1 VRLWQVVFSGAT
13 ASGDVM
19 AGGGEQVVEGGG
31 TAIGETVSGGGVQVD
46 FTAAR
51 GGAEHDLVRS
61 SGLAVVSVCLPR
73 GRIVFVCLVSPRSPV
88 LAGAPREE
96 FQIRS

>member
-1 VRLWQVVFSGAT
+1 VAGRVLRRDCERRL
-13 ASGDVM
+13 
-19 AGGGEQVVEGGG
+19 EGGG

-46 FTAAR
+46 FTAARRRRGSATAIAR